1 MRLSETDLM
10 KLIPVFMKNDRAVQ
24 ALVNG
29 INPLIRAIAANI
41 KKLRIWDQ
49 IDELSEAELDQLA
62 WELDVDWYNY
72 KADIATKRTIIKQSD
87 LIHAKRG
94 TKWAV
99 EQLIK
104 AYFGDGEVREWFE
117 YGGEPYHFKVI
128 TSNPGVT
135 QELAAQFKRAID
147 SSSNIRSWL
156 DTILISLTGEMKLK
170 YGLGYHEVT
179 KEIHQLGRSVEL

>member
-72 KADIATKRTIIKQSD
+72 KADIATKRTII
-87 LIHAKRG
+87 
-94 TKWAV
+94 
-99 EQLIK
+99 
-104 AYFGDGEVREWFE
+104 
-117 YGGEPYHFKVI
+117 
-128 TSNPGVT
+128 
-135 QELAAQFKRAID
+135 
-147 SSSNIRSWL
+147 
-156 DTILISLTGEMKLK
+156 
-170 YGLGYHEVT
+170 
-179 KEIHQLGRSVEL
+179 